1 LVIPFN
7 WTSEGL
13 KMLAPARWHKFGAVI
28 YCEELDERKR
38 EHLVCLCL
46 LSGSA
51 FSWVGGTAIPW
62 PPAGRAHSTIIRNM
76 AGNAL
81 RTNARSAQDK
91 ADFFRV
97 ASRRHGHDKDSW
109 SRKCSAGCSS
119 VHTAATTIELKAYY
133 AGNSKSRKNVLVA
146 LCRNTMTRWNH
157 DAVMG
162 VINTNQ
168 KSPTYRRQDAAFRC
182 MGSL

>member
-1 LVIPFN
+1 
-7 WTSEGL
+7 
-13 KMLAPARWHKFGAVI
+13 MLAPARWHKFGAVI

-91 ADFFRV
+91 ADFSEWHRGV
-97 ASRRHGHDKDSW
+97 MD
-109 SRKCSAGCSS
+109 
-119 VHTAATTIELKAYY
+119 
-133 AGNSKSRKNVLVA
+133 
-146 LCRNTMTRWNH
+146 MTRIVGVANAQQG
-157 DAVMG
+157 AV
-162 VINTNQ
+162 VYTL
-168 KSPTYRRQDAAFRC
+168 PPPR
-182 MGSL
+182 